1 MAAKAF
7 GAGKVAVVDM
17 NETNLE
23 VSRRPT
29 GSQPNNAQQKLQS
42 PPLPLRLTSSN
53 PLANSSRCLPSVFD
67 QHAARPFN
75 LRAR

>member
-23 VSRRPT
+23 VRHADMART
-29 GSQPNNAQQKLQS
+29 L
-42 PPLPLRLTSSN
+42 PPLACAAEAVRMHH
-53 PLANSSRCLPSVFD
+53 SR
-67 QHAARPFN
+67 
-75 LRAR
+75 